1 MSIGY
6 GNYKEIGNLSK
17 SNFSGRAG
25 AEAIA
30 EPLVKEKQDGRG
42 SEAQVQ
48 VAGAERTCPLGLRGV
63 ITG

>member
-1 MSIGY
+1 MQIIVSLR
-6 GNYKEIGNLSK
+6 E

-48 VAGAERTCPLGLRGV
+48 VAGAERPCPLGLRGV